1 MIKHSHLYWSAPPSF
16 FYPTGGGLGPL
27 SRNNYDPMSSFL
39 VCRSLYCSFYLAIFV
54 LPGFLYGYIS
64 EYKLSARLFV
74 CLSARMHARNVYEC
88 LARYCRF
95 IFLPGTSGGAVVAN
109 DTILQRQ
116 GRFIALF
123 YSISRRGVIAGRRY
137 LSTTATVVA

>member
-1 MIKHSHLYWSAPPSF
+1 
-16 FYPTGGGLGPL
+16 
-27 SRNNYDPMSSFL
+27 MSSFL
-39 VCRSLYCSFYLAIFV
+39 VCRSLYRSFYLAIFV

-74 CLSARMHARNVYEC
+74 CLSARMHARNMYEC
-88 LARYCRF
+88 PARSYCRF
-95 IFLPGTSGGAVVAN
+95 ILLPGTSGGAVVTN
-109 DTILQRQ
+109 DTILQRR

-123 YSISRRGVIAGRRY
+123 YSISRRGVIACRRY